1 MYFLE
6 GKVFENPFMEPV
18 CYSMQCK
25 VSWRSLP
32 FLLGDY
38 IINMSWASIISR
50 SFMCVSEHSGS
61 KVLNSKL
68 EY

>member
-6 GKVFENPFMEPV
+6 GKVCENPFMELV
-18 CYSMQCK
+18 WQSMLCK
-25 VSWRSLP
+25 VSRRSLP

-50 SFMCVSEHSGS
+50 SFMRVSEHSVS

>member
-6 GKVFENPFMEPV
+6 GAVCEKPFMELASQ
-18 CYSMQCK
+18 SMLCK
-25 VSWRSLP
+25 VSRRSLP

-50 SFMCVSEHSGS
+50 SFMCVSEPSGS
-61 KVLNSKL
+61 KALNSKL